1 MSLEAAIKDDARGL
15 GFDLVGITTAEPL
28 VEAGAAYRQWIDAGM
43 HAGMEYLAVRAERV
57 AHPRRVKPLARSI
70 IAVAM
75 NYYAGE
81 AVPPEDGTPR
91 GRIAR
96 YAWGDDY
103 HLVMWKRLRALC
115 ASLKT
120 RGAALAHYYVDT
132 GPMLDR
138 AIAQRAGLGW
148 CGRHGCL
155 ITKSFGTWVVLGE
168 VLTDLAL
175 QPDAPASGD
184 CGYCEACLRGDEACP
199 TGAIV
204 APGVVDSRKCISYWT
219 IEHRGWI
226 PREVRPTLQDMIFG
240 CDLCQE
246 ACPFN
251 RLARPTTH
259 SEFQPRPDV
268 GPYPELLPLV
278 NIDEET
284 YQRRF
289 RRSPVKRAKRSGLRR
304 NVAIALGN
312 LGDRRAV
319 PELIRA
325 LRDPEDPIVRGH
337 AAWAL
342 GRIGGD
348 AARAALQAAAGD
360 EQDAR
365 VLEEIGEALEVSDA

>member
-1 MSLEAAIKDDARGL
+1 VSLEAAIKDDARGL

-57 AHPRRVKPLARSI
+57 AHPQRVKPLARSI

-289 RRSPVKRAKRSGLRR
+289 QRSPLKRAKRNGLRR

>member
-1 MSLEAAIKDDARGL
+1 MSLEAAIKAEAHAL
-15 GFDLVGITTAEPL
+15 GFDLVGMTTAEPFG
-28 VEAGAAYRQWIDAGM
+28 EAGAAYRQWIDAGM
-43 HAGMEYLAVRAERV
+43 QAGMAYLAARADRV
-57 AHPRRVKPLARSI
+57 AQPQQVKPSARSI
-70 IAVAM
+70 IAVGM

-81 AVPPEDGTPR
+81 PAPPQDGVLR

-120 RGAALAHYYVDT
+120 RGATLAHYYVDT

-148 CGRHGCL
+148 CGRHSCL
-155 ITKSFGTWVVLGE
+155 ITKPFGTWVVLGE

-175 QPDAPASGD
+175 HPDPPASGD

-204 APGVVDSRKCISYWT
+204 ASGVIDSRKCISYWT

-226 PREVRPTLQDMIFG
+226 PRDVRPTLQDMIFG
-240 CDLCQE
+240 CDICQE

-251 RLARPTTH
+251 RLARPTVH
-259 SEFQPRPDV
+259 HEFQPRPDI
-268 GPYPELLPLV
+268 GPYPELLPLL
-278 NIDEET
+278 NIDEND
-284 YQRRF
+284 YQQRF
-289 RRSPVKRAKRSGLRR
+289 RRSPIKRAKRGGLRR
-304 NVAIALGN
+304 NVAVALGN
-312 LGDRRAV
+312 LGDERAV

-325 LRDPEDPIVRGH
+325 MGDPDDPIVRGH

-342 GRIGGD
+342 GRIGGET
-348 AARAALQAAAGD
+348 ARAALLAAGGR
-360 EQDAR
+360 EQDDAVR
-365 VLEEIGEALEVSDA
+365 EEIDEALGAAS